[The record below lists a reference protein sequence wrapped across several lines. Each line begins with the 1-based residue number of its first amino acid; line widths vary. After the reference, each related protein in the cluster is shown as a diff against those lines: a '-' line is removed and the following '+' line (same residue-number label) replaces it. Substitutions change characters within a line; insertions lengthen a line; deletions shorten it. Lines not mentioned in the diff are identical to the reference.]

1 MIFTILVAVFV
12 LGVLIFVH
20 ELGHFLA
27 AKLVG
32 IQVLRFAIGLG
43 KPIVAYKWGETEYAL
58 AAIPFG
64 GYVKMAGDDPVESLE
79 GEAPDQD
86 DEPTDPS
93 RHFDR
98 KSVMA
103 RFLVIFAGP
112 FMNFFL
118 AAVLYMGI
126 FYFKGAE
133 TYDTTVVDSI
143 NAELALPAMDRIA
156 PGSRILAIDGKK
168 PANWDDVQESCLHPI
183 SSSVELLLQQ
193 AGSSGSY
200 TVSIPVPDDSTRSKL
215 AYALNP
221 LIEPRIGEVAPGK
234 PAYRAGIQSGDLF
247 VKIDNR
253 EIKTWREVTEIIHNS
268 MEDTLAVT
276 LQRNGEYVSLEVAPE
291 KGRIPH
297 AGDYKTVGMIGISPR
312 LVRVKLPLL
321 KSIVAGTRI
330 TFYNTGLIAKGLP
343 HIFSEL
349 LTGGISFREARDAVG
364 GPILIGQ
371 LAGEA
376 ARKGWLFSFMAF
388 LSLNL
393 ALLNLLPIPVLD
405 GGHLLFI
412 FIEVI
417 RFGKPLSIKQR
428 MRMIQVGL
436 FIVLALMVFVVVND
450 LRRVFGL

>member
-1 MIFTILVAVFV
+1 MIFTILVTGFV

-20 ELGHFLA
+20 ELGQFLA
-27 AKLVG
+27 AKMVG

-64 GYVKMAGDDPVESLE
+64 GYVKMAGDDPVEGLE
-79 GEAPDQD
+79 GEAPDQ

-98 KSVMA
+98 KNVVA
-103 RFLVIFAGP
+103 RFWVIFAGP
-112 FMNFFL
+112 LMNFLL
-118 AAVLYMGI
+118 AALLYMGI

-133 TYDTTVVDSI
+133 TYDTTVVGSI
-143 NAELALPAMDRIA
+143 NEELALPEMAKIV
-156 PGSRILAIDGKK
+156 PGSRILAIEGKK
-168 PANWDDVQESCLHPI
+168 PTNWDDVQESCLHPV
-183 SSSVELLLQQ
+183 SSPVELLLQKE
-193 AGSSGSY
+193 GSSESY
-200 TVSIPVPDDSTRSKL
+200 TVSIPAPDDSTRWRL
-215 AYALNP
+215 AFALNP
-221 LIEPRIGEVAPGK
+221 LVEPRIGEVVSGK
-234 PAYRAGIQSGDLF
+234 PADRAGIQSGDLF
-247 VKIDNR
+247 VKIDDR
-253 EIKTWREVTEIIHNS
+253 EIKSWREVTEIIHNS
-268 MEDTLAVT
+268 LEDTLAVI
-276 LQRNGEYVSLEVAPE
+276 LERNGEYVSVKVAPE

-297 AGDYKTVGMIGISPR
+297 ADDYKTVGMIGISPR
-312 LVRVKLPLL
+312 LIRVKLPLL

-330 TFYNTGLIAKGLP
+330 TFYNTGLILKGLP

-349 LTGGISFREARDAVG
+349 ITGGISFQEAQDAVG

-371 LAGEA
+371 MAGEA

-388 LSLNL
+388 ISLNL
-393 ALLNLLPIPVLD
+393 VLLNLLPIPVLD

-412 FIEVI
+412 FIEII
-417 RFGKPLSIKQR
+417 RFGKPLSAKQR

-436 FIVLALMVFVVVND
+436 FIVLAMMIFVVAND